1 MTLTPTRPAI
11 VGDPVLTN
19 EPAHSGGNVPSP
31 AAFRAG
37 LILSHMGDRRVPLTI
52 SDIAA
57 HLDLAKSSVF
67 NLLVSLEASHMV
79 RRGEHGWV
87 LSYRVLELSRSMLAS
102 STMVAEFSHI
112 PRALTTLHSETTLL
126 AVLDGTDVI
135 YLARNGGTQ
144 PVRFLAAVGSRTAA
158 GVTGLGKAMLASLP
172 DDDLNARLASIRELP
187 RPTVRSHRSVE
198 ALRADLMRIR
208 ERGYAI
214 DDEQGV
220 VGVTCVAVAFVA
232 ESIPTAVS
240 ATLLAPRAT
249 PEMCARLASELS
261 TLARG
266 LSDQERP

>member
-1 MTLTPTRPAI
+1 MTLTTARSAATAEPPA
-11 VGDPVLTN
+11 
-19 EPAHSGGNVPSP
+19 SGVNAPSP

-52 SDIAA
+52 SDIAI
-57 HLDLAKSSVF
+57 HLNLAKSSVF
-67 NLLVSLEASHMV
+67 NLLVSLEAARMV

-87 LSYRVLELSRSMLAS
+87 LSYRMLELSRSMLAS
-102 STMVAEFSHI
+102 STMVAEFAHI

-144 PVRFLAAVGSRTAA
+144 PVRFLAAVGSRAPG

-172 DDDLNARLASIRELP
+172 DNDLDARLASLGALP
-187 RPTVRSHRSVE
+187 LPTVRSHRTIE
-198 ALRADLMRIR
+198 DLHADLMQIR

-220 VGVTCVAVAFVA
+220 VGVTCVAVAFLA
-232 ESIPTAVS
+232 EGMPAAVS

-249 PEMCARLASELS
+249 AEMRSRLASELS
-261 TLARG
+261 ILARG
-266 LSDQERP
+266 LSDQELP

>member
-1 MTLTPTRPAI
+1 MVTLTPIRQKQ
-11 VGDPVLTN
+11 VK
-19 EPAHSGGNVPSP
+19 EHSAAVATTPSP

-37 LILSHMGDRRVPLTI
+37 LILSHLGDRQVPLTI
-52 SDIAA
+52 SDIASR
-57 HLDLAKSSVF
+57 LDLAKSSVF
-67 NLLVSLEASHMV
+67 NLLVSLEAANMV
-79 RRGEHGWV
+79 RRGEHGWL
-87 LSYRVLELSRSMLAS
+87 LSYRMLELSKSMLAS

-112 PRALTTLHSETTLL
+112 PRALTALYSETTLL
-126 AVLDGTDVI
+126 AVLDGVDVI

-158 GVTGLGKAMLASLP
+158 AVTGLGKAMLASLP
-172 DDDLNARLASIRELP
+172 DDDLDARLGAISELP
-187 RPTVRSHRSVE
+187 RPTVRSHRTVE
-198 ALRADLMRIR
+198 ALYADLMQIR
-208 ERGYAI
+208 ERGYAV

-232 ESIPTAVS
+232 ESMPTAVS

-249 PEMCARLASELS
+249 PEMRARLASELV

>member
-1 MTLTPTRPAI
+1 MTLTPARPVVAT
-11 VGDPVLTN
+11 DTASSTAN
-19 EPAHSGGNVPSP
+19 TPSP

-52 SDIAA
+52 SDIAI

-87 LSYRVLELSRSMLAS
+87 LSYRMLELSRSMLAS
-102 STMVAEFSHI
+102 STMVAEFGHI

-144 PVRFLAAVGSRTAA
+144 PVRFLAAVGSRAPA
-158 GVTGLGKAMLASLP
+158 GVTGLGKAVLASLS
-172 DDDLNARLASIRELP
+172 DLELDTRLASIGELP

-198 ALRADLMRIR
+198 ALHNDLMQIR
-208 ERGYAI
+208 ERGYAV

-232 ESIPTAVS
+232 EGMPAAVS

-249 PEMCARLASELS
+249 SDMRSRLASELS
-261 TLARG
+261 ILARG
-266 LSDQERP
+266 LSDQEQL